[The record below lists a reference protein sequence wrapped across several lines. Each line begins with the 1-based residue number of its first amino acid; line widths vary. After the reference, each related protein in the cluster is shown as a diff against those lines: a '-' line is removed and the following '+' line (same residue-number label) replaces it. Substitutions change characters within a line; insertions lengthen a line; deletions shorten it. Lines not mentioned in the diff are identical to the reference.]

1 MKKVLSTLTVM
12 ACLAGVANA
21 APYVLPENQPG
32 AYTGYDWT
40 PVYSLDALY
49 AIGAKKHT
57 PDMWG
62 ARLSFSLYSMQNA
75 SVRHQFSLSAAYEGG
90 REKYTENYDG
100 ITVHYKDTMTAVPIT
115 LGYHVHLAVCDEVAF
130 FLGGR
135 AGYSIGQIKEKD
147 DWYEKD
153 KIKANGFT
161 FGVGGGVQFQ
171 CSESVY
177 IRLGYEFGRTYVDT
191 KEAKG
196 NYGQH
201 TISLGVGC
209 WF

>member
-1 MKKVLSTLTVM
+1 MKKVLSTLTIM

-62 ARLSFSLYSMQNA
+62 ARLGFNLDSMQNA
-75 SVRHQFSLSAAYEGG
+75 SVRHQFCLSVAYEAGN
-90 REKYTENYDG
+90 EKYTEDFYGYD
-100 ITVHYKDTMTAVPIT
+100 VKFKDEMHAIPIT
-115 LGYHVHLAVCDEVAF
+115 LGYNVHLAVCDEVAF

-135 AGYSIGQIKEKD
+135 AGYSIGQVKEKSVFGT
-147 DWYEKD
+147 EKVD
-153 KIKANGFT
+153 TDGFT
-161 FGVGGGVQFQ
+161 FGVGGGIQIQ
-171 CSESVY
+171 CSDAVY
-177 IRLGYEFGRTYVDT
+177 VRLGYEFGRTYVD
-191 KEAKG
+191 KKGVKG